1 MFVVFIPNKYISN
14 SFERCLIDQGQILE
28 KKLQN
33 LQKKIEL
40 ILLRY
45 EL

>member
-14 SFERCLIDQGQILE
+14 SFESSLIDQGQILE